1 MSCVSCTYSLIPPSI
16 SFLPPLALD
25 VGPQTSAMDSKVG
38 GSTGIDWAALDKAA
52 AAEKKKLAKVSLVV
66 LDGWILFGL
75 CQLLSFF
82 FFGLIFLYWFHSLSS
97 SSRQL
102 GASVSHHRILTWR
115 VQSSQSYLHP
125 HPLCCAFHALVYWL
139 MPYYCLFLAL
149 IDPPSHPNTTVNR
162 YILLCSNSVCGSA
175 CPPVLHPKLDW

>member
-115 VQSSQSYLHP
+115 VLTVILASTSVV
-125 HPLCCAFHALVYWL
+125 LCVPCPRVLVD
-139 MPYYCLFLAL
+139 A
-149 IDPPSHPNTTVNR
+149 
-162 YILLCSNSVCGSA
+162 ILLFNPCADRPSL
-175 CPPVLHPKLDW
+175 PPQYYRESLYIALFKFGVWLCVPAGLTSKTRR